1 MNSKEEKK
9 MEKGTIKLNRAYD
22 MYTGFKG
29 RETVGK
35 VFRRIPDE
43 LVQSLTAKQIAA
55 VAEIVAQAYEDGRA
69 STGAEMIDNNAVY
82 INSLDKVIEWNEE
95 GAEYKRVQ
103 EKKPG
108 YTVTRNE
115 KTKEGVLVP
124 RFSE

>member
-1 MNSKEEKK
+1 MK
-9 MEKGTIKLNRAYD
+9 KGTIKLNRAYD

-29 RETVGK
+29 QDTVGK

-43 LVQSLTAKQIAA
+43 LVQGLTAKQIAA

-69 STGAEMIDNNAVY
+69 FTGAEMIDNNAVY
-82 INSLDKVIEWNEE
+82 INNLDKVIEWNEE
-95 GAEYKRVQ
+95 GAEYKKVQ

-108 YTVTRNE
+108 YTVTRSE
-115 KTKEGVLVP
+115 KVKDGVLVP